1 MTRREKALIG
11 LAVAHAVRCP
21 YCIDAYTTGRLEQ
34 GCSRTEQMEAVH
46 VAAAITGGAAL
57 VHGVQ
62 MRKRAQQLAMTLMS
76 NPAGAFLPPPQAA
89 AEARFKDLLRERH
102 GVVFDDLV
110 ELTNMP
116 ISRSLEFLLG
126 SGAYVEY
133 MRKLSG
139 AFNPAAVEGLM
150 CRSTLSVGWDGR
162 LYDCDFNQ
170 MLELPVASAA
180 RTISDYRDGLL
191 EGRPIVVGVQ
201 VAQHELSTYDA
212 LLDRTVNLE
221 IPA

>member
-1 MTRREKALIG
+1 
-11 LAVAHAVRCP
+11 
-21 YCIDAYTTGRLEQ
+21 
-34 GCSRTEQMEAVH
+34 MEAVH